1 MITVKCPFL
10 KNVIT
15 VKNTLHRTSS
25 GSVFSVNLFFILSPL
40 CVESMRDAV
49 GRKVKLS
56 LRKRVKL
63 EIKGDKTENRVLVS
77 RLLLLLSYFFIKG
90 SKIFLFFSSS

>member
-1 MITVKCPFL
+1 M
-10 KNVIT
+10 
-15 VKNTLHRTSS
+15 
-25 GSVFSVNLFFILSPL
+25 
-40 CVESMRDAV
+40 

-77 RLLLLLSYFFIKG
+77 QFLLLLKSFIITCKTFNVVKCHNAFH
-90 SKIFLFFSSS
+90 KIYTVVLF